1 MSSVQRDDEDTV
13 CLIEYDRPD
22 PPPVSYEMPSGTVRC
37 LGTYSDTSTSEAV
50 LANFRRLVRRRLDGD
65 KGWLVGAT
73 IMQYVPRTG
82 SWCAARVK
90 EWLRD
95 DVYRVES
102 MLADGTKREDV
113 IGLRRRIW
121 RLQEELHLRDG
132 VDHIVVDLCSDL
144 MRSYGAEDAQAQAR
158 NEGLHLAFC
167 KDSPTGY
174 ECVEV
179 SSGSTDVRHI
189 AVARF
194 ANEFDCMDDPPTRI
208 CAFQSAHVAA
218 ICAARARREWESMIE
233 NAGYQAA
240 NIITRERNRGEQCAV
255 RADEDGNQPQQ
266 QTMVAAEKSDESP
279 SSQDGLRRAATMSP
293 VTQITQRSSG
303 SKRCGS
309 CGGCD
314 LFKMSGCGHCVNCK
328 GKEAGGMQKWG
339 CLRALC
345 HGSNAYAKSQNAKC
359 RAMER
364 QTSLSDVGLLDP
376 NDYVVQVGQ
385 KLQCFSYLDHK
396 TKWWTCE
403 LRSYSVTDGVY
414 TLVDL
419 ASGSELR
426 VEPAD
431 VLFASLSH
439 APLPSPRHKW
449 SSRSKDVQR
458 IASRTGDA
466 QGIESQ
472 VASSSEDADVTLEP
486 DTISKICATNG
497 LKEAAERFK
506 VQWKRAGNTTWVS
519 ARKIPHDLLQPFIM
533 QRQAEANFRVEPR
546 LRDEA
551 STGVV
556 ACNVD
561 PAHATSCA
569 NHLQQWW
576 RNGRLPLKGGKVA
589 YGYAEYGKV
598 LAKHDREQQRTHTL
612 LVTHALLP
620 RVRAEVAG
628 FFDMEKYLIGW
639 LHERFGTVVELFYA
653 HCLRQGPETLKSTG
667 FSVHQDNE
675 EFEDIKY
682 TVVVKLTPDGP
693 GEPPSQMRVLGADEY
708 FDYGAEPGAA
718 GCFLAELFH
727 ASVAPRVGARECLK
741 IAYFFK
747 ASVMGE
753 RRAKRGRPLR
763 EEWENSTVAER
774 RHQVALELNQACDE
788 DGNGERVVQ
797 ARRWRCKSCQAC
809 LRPDCGKCVACKDMR
824 KFGGKGTKAKACES
838 RACEAPVYKRERWQ
852 EDAGAQDAR
861 ECV

>member
-1 MSSVQRDDEDTV
+1 
-13 CLIEYDRPD
+13 
-22 PPPVSYEMPSGTVRC
+22 
-37 LGTYSDTSTSEAV
+37 
-50 LANFRRLVRRRLDGD
+50 
-65 KGWLVGAT
+65 
-73 IMQYVPRTG
+73 
-82 SWCAARVK
+82 
-90 EWLRD
+90 
-95 DVYRVES
+95 

-519 ARKIPHDLLQPFIM
+519 A
-533 QRQAEANFRVEPR
+533 
-546 LRDEA
+546 
-551 STGVV
+551 
-556 ACNVD
+556 
-561 PAHATSCA
+561 HATTRPLAGLHHAASGGGQLSRRA
-569 NHLQQWW
+569 APKG
-576 RNGRLPLKGGKVA
+576 RGRLEWSRATSTPLTPRRVQITFSSGGGTDGFPEGRQGGVWIR
-589 YGYAEYGKV
+589 G
-598 LAKHDREQQRTHTL
+598 
-612 LVTHALLP
+612 
-620 RVRAEVAG
+620 VRA
-628 FFDMEKYLIGW
+628 K
-639 LHERFGTVVELFYA
+639 
-653 HCLRQGPETLKSTG
+653 CLRSTIASSSAPTLSSSRMRCYRG
-667 FSVHQDNE
+667 CARGGCGLFRH
-675 EFEDIKY
+675 
-682 TVVVKLTPDGP
+682 
-693 GEPPSQMRVLGADEY
+693 GEVSDRM
-708 FDYGAEPGAA
+708 
-718 GCFLAELFH
+718 
-727 ASVAPRVGARECLK
+727 AP
-741 IAYFFK
+741 
-747 ASVMGE
+747 
-753 RRAKRGRPLR
+753 
-763 EEWENSTVAER
+763 
-774 RHQVALELNQACDE
+774 
-788 DGNGERVVQ
+788 
-797 ARRWRCKSCQAC
+797 
-809 LRPDCGKCVACKDMR
+809 
-824 KFGGKGTKAKACES
+824 
-838 RACEAPVYKRERWQ
+838 
-852 EDAGAQDAR
+852 
-861 ECV
+861 